1 MNYFAIVSSWKKKKE
16 RKIPFHFY
24 GREHWSPKS
33 FPILA
38 LKQFLFAQ
46 TAEVQNWPFWQAFC
60 LWKILEDF
68 HCRMWNGCSSTSSNA
83 WLPDNH
89 DVLSVCVPTRL
100 IKDLNF
106 QQHHGASITFLDSAH
121 IYCRW
126 AIEEAFI
133 GQSQGGEP
141 ESKILRM

>member
-1 MNYFAIVSSWKKKKE
+1 MNYFAIVSSWKKKKSQ
-16 RKIPFHFY
+16 FHFY

-46 TAEVQNWPFWQAFC
+46 TAEVQNWPFWQAFH

-68 HCRMWNGCSSTSSNA
+68 HCRMWDGCSVVASTSSKA
-83 WLPDNH
+83 WLADNH
-89 DVLSVCVPTRL
+89 HVLSMYAPALL
-100 IKDLNF
+100 ITDLNF
-106 QQHHGASITFLDSAH
+106 QQHHGASVTFLDTAH

-126 AIEEAFI
+126 AIDEAFT
-133 GQSQGGEP
+133 GQFQGGEP
-141 ESKILRM
+141 ESKILRT